1 MNTALKKS
9 PNHLKSKELKQKLA
23 SVINPSSK
31 TILTLKKQLELNPNN
46 INLLIEMSNQLYIDK
61 NYDEALIYC
70 KKVIKLDSN
79 NKLAFNNLCSC
90 LNQKKQWKK
99 AIKACEKALIIDS
112 NFQIA
117 KNNLN
122 WALQGIKNQ

>member
-1 MNTALKKS
+1 MI
-9 PNHLKSKELKQKLA
+9 EL
-23 SVINPSSK
+23 
-31 TILTLKKQLELNPNN
+31 
-46 INLLIEMSNQLYIDK
+46 SNQLYIEK

-70 KKVIKLDSN
+70 YRVIKLDSN

-90 LNQKKQWKK
+90 LNQKKQWVK
-99 AIKACEKALIIDS
+99 AISACEKALIIDS

-122 WALQGIKNQ
+122 WALQGLKNQ